1 MEDWGPGLA
10 IILGIVE
17 GLTEFLPVSS
27 TGHLILVGHYLGFTG
42 ELAASI
48 DIAIQ
53 LGSILAIVAYERAKL
68 ISFASGAAR
77 DQAGLRT
84 LIRSGGQPGRRRSR
98 KEWGDLLRRS
108 LTEHQDLWFLI
119 AILVAFVPAAIVG
132 LLTHRW
138 IKTYLFKPETVAGAL
153 ILGGLV
159 ILAVE
164 SRRTE
169 PRVHELKHVGLRSAL
184 AVGLAQC
191 CALFPGVSRSGATI
205 IGGMLGGMDRR
216 VATEFSFFLAL
227 PTMLA
232 ATGYQIYNARDLL
245 SAEDF
250 LALGLGLLVAF
261 FVGWAVI
268 AGLLAFVKQH
278 TLRLFGYYRIALGL
292 IVLLVFV

>member
-68 ISFASGAAR
+68 VSFLSGAAR
-77 DQAGLRT
+77 DQAGLRA
-84 LIRSGGQPGRRRSR
+84 LIRSAGQSGHRRSR
-98 KEWGDLLRRS
+98 HDWADLLRHS
-108 LTEHQDLWFLI
+108 LAEHKDLWFLI
-119 AILVAFVPAAIVG
+119 AILVAFVPAAMVG

-138 IKTYLFKPETVAGAL
+138 IKTYLFRPETVAGAL
-153 ILGGLV
+153 ILGGLI
-159 ILAVE
+159 ILVVE

-169 PRVHELKHVGLRSAL
+169 PRLHELRHIHLRSAL

-205 IGGMLGGMDRR
+205 IGGMLAGMDRR

-232 ATGYQIYNARDLL
+232 ATGYQIYKARDLL

-250 LALGLGLLVAF
+250 LALGLGLIVAF

-278 TLRLFGYYRIALGL
+278 TLRVFGYYRIVLGVV
-292 IVLLVFV
+292 VLLVFV

>member
-68 ISFASGAAR
+68 ASFLSGAAR
-77 DQAGLRT
+77 DQAGLRA
-84 LIRSGGQPGRRRSR
+84 LLRAHRAPRHRWSPGD
-98 KEWGDLLRRS
+98 WIVLLRRS
-108 LTEHQDLWFLI
+108 LAEHRDLWFLV
-119 AILVAFVPAAIVG
+119 ALMVAFVPAAIVG
-132 LLTHRW
+132 LLAHRW
-138 IKTYLFKPETVAGAL
+138 IKTHLFTPETVAGAL
-153 ILGGLV
+153 ILGGVV
-159 ILAVE
+159 ILVVE
-164 SRRTE
+164 SRRQR
-169 PRVHELKHVGLRSAL
+169 PHQHDLRHIGLRSAF
-184 AVGLAQC
+184 AVGVAQC
-191 CALFPGVSRSGATI
+191 CSLFPGVSRSGATI
-205 IGGMLGGMDRR
+205 IGGMLAGMDRR

-232 ATGYQIYNARDLL
+232 ATGYQIYKARDLL
-245 SAEDF
+245 TTEDV
-250 LALGLGLLVAF
+250 LALGLGLVVAF

-278 TLRLFGYYRIALGL
+278 TLRVFGYYRIALGL
-292 IVLLVFV
+292 VVFLVFG

>member
-68 ISFASGAAR
+68 VSFLSGAAR
-77 DQAGLRT
+77 DQAGLRA
-84 LIRSGGQPGRRRSR
+84 LIRSAGQSGHRRSGHD
-98 KEWGDLLRRS
+98 WADLLRRS
-108 LTEHQDLWFLI
+108 LAEHKDLWFLI
-119 AILVAFVPAAIVG
+119 AILVAFVPAAMVG

-138 IKTYLFKPETVAGAL
+138 IKTYLFRPETVAGAL
-153 ILGGLV
+153 ILGGLI
-159 ILAVE
+159 ILVVE

-169 PRVHELKHVGLRSAL
+169 PRLHELRHIHLRSAL

-205 IGGMLGGMDRR
+205 IGGMLAGMDRR

-232 ATGYQIYNARDLL
+232 ATGYQIYKARDLL
-245 SAEDF
+245 SAGDF
-250 LALGLGLLVAF
+250 LALGLGLIVAF

-278 TLRLFGYYRIALGL
+278 TLRVFGYYRIALGL
-292 IVLLVFV
+292 VVLLVFV

>member
-232 ATGYQIYNARDLL
+232 ATGYQIYKARDLL

>member
-1 MEDWGPGLA
+1 MADWGPGLA

-68 ISFASGAAR
+68 VSLLSGAVR
-77 DQAGLRT
+77 DQASLRA
-84 LIRSGGQPGRRRSR
+84 LIRSHGQPRRRLSR
-98 KEWGDLLRRS
+98 GAWTDVLRRS
-108 LTEHQDLWFLI
+108 LAEHRDLWFLV
-119 AILVAFVPAAIVG
+119 ALFMAFVPAAIVG

-138 IKTYLFKPETVAGAL
+138 IKTYLFMPATVAGAL

-159 ILAVE
+159 ILLAE
-164 SRRTE
+164 SRRAE
-169 PRVHELKHVGLRSAL
+169 PRLHDLRHVGLRSAL

-191 CALFPGVSRSGATI
+191 CSLFPGVSRSGATI
-205 IGGMLGGMDRR
+205 IGGMLAGMDRR

-232 ATGYQIYNARDLL
+232 ATTYQIYKARHLL
-245 SAEDF
+245 TPDDAM
-250 LALGLGLLVAF
+250 ALGLGLFVAF
-261 FVGWAVI
+261 LVGWAVI
-268 AGLLAFVKQH
+268 AGLLAFVKHH
-278 TLRLFGYYRIALGL
+278 TLRVFGYYRIVLGL

>member
-68 ISFASGAAR
+68 VSFLSGAAR
-77 DQAGLRT
+77 DQAGLRA
-84 LIRSGGQPGRRRSR
+84 LIRTRRQAHRRLSR
-98 KEWGDLLRRS
+98 GEWTDLLRQS
-108 LTEHQDLWFLI
+108 LATHRDLRFLV
-119 AILVAFVPAAIVG
+119 ALVVAFVPAAILG
-132 LLTHRW
+132 LLAHSW
-138 IKTYLFKPETVAGAL
+138 IKAYLFTPGTVAGAL

-159 ILAVE
+159 ILVVE
-164 SRRTE
+164 SRRAA
-169 PRVHELKHVGLRSAL
+169 PRLHDLRQVGLSSAL
-184 AVGLAQC
+184 AVGVAQC
-191 CALFPGVSRSGATI
+191 CSLFPGVSRSGATI
-205 IGGMLGGMDRR
+205 IGGMLAGMDRR

-232 ATGYQIYNARDLL
+232 ATGYQLYKARDLL
-245 SAEDF
+245 TTEDF
-250 LALGLGLLVAF
+250 LALGLGLVVAF

-268 AGLLAFVKQH
+268 AGLLAFVKRH
-278 TLRLFGYYRIALGL
+278 TLRVFGYYRIALGV
-292 IVLLVFV
+292 IVLLVFR

>member
-68 ISFASGAAR
+68 VSFLSGAAR
-77 DQAGLRT
+77 DQAGLRA
-84 LIRSGGQPGRRRSR
+84 LIRSAGQSGHRRSGHD
-98 KEWGDLLRRS
+98 WADLLRRS
-108 LTEHQDLWFLI
+108 LAEHKDLWFLI
-119 AILVAFVPAAIVG
+119 AILVAFVPAAMVG

-138 IKTYLFKPETVAGAL
+138 IKTYLFRPETVAGAL
-153 ILGGLV
+153 ILGGLI
-159 ILAVE
+159 ILVVE

-169 PRVHELKHVGLRSAL
+169 PRLHELRHIHLRSAL

-205 IGGMLGGMDRR
+205 IGGMLAGMDRR

-232 ATGYQIYNARDLL
+232 ATGYQIYKARDLL

-250 LALGLGLLVAF
+250 LALGLGLIVAF

-278 TLRLFGYYRIALGL
+278 TLRVFGYYRIVLGVV
-292 IVLLVFV
+292 VLLVFV

>member
-68 ISFASGAAR
+68 LSFASGAAR

-232 ATGYQIYNARDLL
+232 ATGYQIYKARDLL

>member
-68 ISFASGAAR
+68 VSFLSGAAR
-77 DQAGLRT
+77 DQAELRA
-84 LIRSGGQPGRRRSR
+84 LIRSAGQSGHRRSR
-98 KEWGDLLRRS
+98 HDWADLLRHS
-108 LTEHQDLWFLI
+108 LAEHKDLWFLI
-119 AILVAFVPAAIVG
+119 AILVAFVPAAMVG

-138 IKTYLFKPETVAGAL
+138 IKTYLFRPETVAGAL
-153 ILGGLV
+153 ILGGLI
-159 ILAVE
+159 ILVVE

-169 PRVHELKHVGLRSAL
+169 PRLHELRHIHLRSAL

-205 IGGMLGGMDRR
+205 IGGMLAGMDRR

-232 ATGYQIYNARDLL
+232 ATGYQIYKARELL
-245 SAEDF
+245 SAGDF
-250 LALGLGLLVAF
+250 LALGLGLIVAF

-278 TLRLFGYYRIALGL
+278 TLRVFGYYRIVLGVV
-292 IVLLVFV
+292 VLLVFV

>member
-68 ISFASGAAR
+68 VSFLSGAAR
-77 DQAGLRT
+77 DQAGLRA
-84 LIRSGGQPGRRRSR
+84 LIRSAGQSGHRRSGHD
-98 KEWGDLLRRS
+98 WADLLRRS
-108 LTEHQDLWFLI
+108 LAEHKDLWFLI
-119 AILVAFVPAAIVG
+119 AILVAFVPAAMVG

-138 IKTYLFKPETVAGAL
+138 IKTYLFRPETVAGAL
-153 ILGGLV
+153 ILGGLI
-159 ILAVE
+159 ILVVE

-169 PRVHELKHVGLRSAL
+169 PRLHELRHIHLRSAL

-205 IGGMLGGMDRR
+205 IGGMLAGMDRR

-232 ATGYQIYNARDLL
+232 ATGYQIYKARDLL
-245 SAEDF
+245 SAGDF
-250 LALGLGLLVAF
+250 LALGLGLIVAF

-278 TLRLFGYYRIALGL
+278 TLRVFGYYRIVLGVV
-292 IVLLVFV
+292 VLLVFV

>member
-68 ISFASGAAR
+68 VSFLSGAAR
-77 DQAGLRT
+77 DQAELRA
-84 LIRSGGQPGRRRSR
+84 LIRSAGQSGHRRSR
-98 KEWGDLLRRS
+98 HDWADLLRHS
-108 LTEHQDLWFLI
+108 LAEHKDLWFLI
-119 AILVAFVPAAIVG
+119 AILVAFVPAAMVG

-138 IKTYLFKPETVAGAL
+138 IKTYLFRPETVAGAL
-153 ILGGLV
+153 ILGGLI
-159 ILAVE
+159 ILVVE

-169 PRVHELKHVGLRSAL
+169 PRLHELRHIHLRSAL

-205 IGGMLGGMDRR
+205 IGGMLAGMDRR

-232 ATGYQIYNARDLL
+232 ATGYQIYKARDLL

-250 LALGLGLLVAF
+250 LALGLGLIVAF

-278 TLRLFGYYRIALGL
+278 TLRVFGYYRIVLGVV
-292 IVLLVFV
+292 VLLVFV

>member
-1 MEDWGPGLA
+1 MDDWGPGLA

-68 ISFASGAAR
+68 ASFLSGAAR
-77 DQAGLRT
+77 DQVGLRA
-84 LIRSGGQPGRRRSR
+84 LIRSAAPSGQRRSR
-98 KEWGDLLRRS
+98 RDWADLLRRS
-108 LTEHQDLWFLI
+108 LAEHKDLWFLI
-119 AILVAFVPAAIVG
+119 ALLVAFVPAAIVG

-138 IKTYLFKPETVAGAL
+138 IKTYLFRPETVAGAL
-153 ILGGLV
+153 IVGGLI
-159 ILAVE
+159 ILVVE
-164 SRRTE
+164 SRRAE
-169 PRVHELKHVGLRSAL
+169 PRLHELRHVGLRMAL

-205 IGGMLGGMDRR
+205 IGGMLAGMDRR

-227 PTMLA
+227 PTMIA
-232 ATGYQIYNARDLL
+232 ATGYQIYKARNLL
-245 SAEDF
+245 STDDF
-250 LALGLGLLVAF
+250 LALGLGLVVAF

-278 TLRLFGYYRIALGL
+278 TLRVFGYYRIALGV

>member
-68 ISFASGAAR
+68 VSFLSGAAR
-77 DQAGLRT
+77 DQAGLRA
-84 LIRSGGQPGRRRSR
+84 LIRSAGQSGHRRSR
-98 KEWGDLLRRS
+98 HDWADLLRHS
-108 LTEHQDLWFLI
+108 LAEHKDLWFLI
-119 AILVAFVPAAIVG
+119 AILVAFVPAAMVG

-138 IKTYLFKPETVAGAL
+138 IKTYLFRPETVAGAL
-153 ILGGLV
+153 ILGGLI
-159 ILAVE
+159 ILVVE

-169 PRVHELKHVGLRSAL
+169 PRLHELRHIHLRSAL

-205 IGGMLGGMDRR
+205 IGGMLAGMDRR

-232 ATGYQIYNARDLL
+232 ATGYQIYKARDLL
-245 SAEDF
+245 SAGDF
-250 LALGLGLLVAF
+250 LALGLGLIVAF

-278 TLRLFGYYRIALGL
+278 TLRVFGYYRIVLGVV
-292 IVLLVFV
+292 VLLVFV